1 MNLSFTAREIFTEA
15 LRQVDAGLALQRAVR
30 LDGSRLQLFDS
41 VYNLDNFSKIFSIG
55 IGKAALPLAA
65 SLTKVLKG
73 KLAGGVVSA
82 PQADTTLPAPWS
94 VFAGG
99 HPLPNESSFAAA
111 HAAIDLLHRAD
122 DESALVIFLVSG
134 GGSAMLELPHDER
147 VTLDDLREANR
158 VLVGCGATIA
168 EINAIRRCLSV
179 VKGGGLSRLA
189 PRAAQIT
196 LIVSDTNRGDE
207 ANVASGPTLA
217 SQDESGATSEV
228 PAIVAHYGLG
238 QLLPLSVMRALG
250 ERTRNHSVMTE
261 PEGDGA
267 RRGVHVLIDNQN
279 AIDAAAHAARRR
291 GFLVE
296 TTANLVETPIS
307 DGCRELVSRLL
318 HLQRR
323 VAAER
328 TVCLISGGEFQCPV
342 RGLGFGGRNSEAALR
357 CAFEIN
363 AQTQQLDRGES
374 LNVVALH
381 VGTDGID
388 GNSAAA
394 GAVADETTLIRARRL
409 GKEAHEYLA
418 RSDSYSFF
426 QSLGDTIV
434 TGPTGTNVRDLR
446 ILLASLKDLSR
457 VVN

>member
-1 MNLSFTAREIFTEA
+1 MNLHFTAREIFTEA
-15 LRQVDAGLALQRAVR
+15 LRQVDAGLALRRAVR
-30 LDGSRLQLFDS
+30 LDGSLLHIFDS
-41 VYNLDNFSKIFSIG
+41 VYNLDNFSRVFSIG

-65 SLTKVLKG
+65 SLSEVLKD
-73 KLAGGVVSA
+73 KLAAGVVSA
-82 PQADTTLPAPWS
+82 PQAAATLPSPWS

-111 HAAIDLLHRAD
+111 RAAIDLLRRAD

-134 GGSAMLELPHDER
+134 GGSAMLELPSDER

-158 VLVGCGATIA
+158 ALVGCGATIA
-168 EINAIRRCLSV
+168 EINAVRRCFSL

-196 LIVSDTNRGDE
+196 LIVSDTNRGEE
-207 ANVASGPTLA
+207 AIVASGPTLA
-217 SQDESGATSEV
+217 LPAETGAKSDV
-228 PAIVAHYGLG
+228 PAIIARYGLR
-238 QLLPLSVMRALG
+238 QLLPASVIGAIAEG
-250 ERTRNHSVMTE
+250 PRTHSVMTE
-261 PEGDGA
+261 REGHSA
-267 RRGVHVLIDNQN
+267 RHRVHVLLDNQS
-279 AIDAAAHAARRR
+279 AIDAAAEAARRR

-296 TTANLVETPIS
+296 TTADLVETAIA
-307 DGCRELVSRLL
+307 DGCRQLVSRLL

-323 VAAER
+323 AAAGSQ

-342 RGLGFGGRNSEAALR
+342 RGLGSGGRNSEAALR

-363 AQTQQLDRGES
+363 AQTQELDRAAS
-374 LNVVALH
+374 LDVVALH
-381 VGTDGID
+381 AGTDGID
-388 GNSAAA
+388 GNSPAA
-394 GAVADETTLIRARRL
+394 GAVADETTLTRAQRL
-409 GKEAHEYLA
+409 GKDAYEYLA

-446 ILLASLKDLSR
+446 ILLASLKHGPR
-457 VVN
+457 T